1 MALSTTCEQDIVQ
14 EEDDI
19 ARKDA
24 LKSAVVDLTAR
35 REVAARAVVE
45 CKEEEEDTQRRIE
58 GRRADAAGVDKV
70 FRRELVDCAADKE
83 QGQLLLHAFRRRT
96 PIDDFPTGLEA
107 ESIVKATC
115 LLAEAQRHDTLVA
128 EAQGQLEAMHIDL
141 KRLSWVHAQLD
152 RSIRELEKALA
163 ALDVRMQR
171 AGSDLDLV
179 LVLKQGQVEVE
190 QAAVATDYTDAQ
202 MLARDLLLAN
212 NSAIVARGAD
222 KVAVLQ
228 ERLEFRKGIH
238 QLQWENARVAL
249 EEEELLQCS
258 KDLQLLRV
266 TKNLQ
271 SVIKGFDVG
280 QAAAES
286 AAIEKM
292 MGYHSILH
300 SQYITAKVKAVEQQR
315 VQTRSMI
322 RENAELEEDIFALE
336 SAVVER
342 QRLCEL
348 QGGGNQGL
356 RQTRKAASALSKV
369 TTHRKLMDLAKAQTR
384 EIELMQ
390 FELVRLR
397 ARTFPSFSQLSKR
410 GES

>member
-1 MALSTTCEQDIVQ
+1 M
-14 EEDDI
+14 
-19 ARKDA
+19 
-24 LKSAVVDLTAR
+24 
-35 REVAARAVVE
+35 
-45 CKEEEEDTQRRIE
+45 
-58 GRRADAAGVDKV
+58 
-70 FRRELVDCAADKE
+70 
-83 QGQLLLHAFRRRT
+83 
-96 PIDDFPTGLEA
+96 
-107 ESIVKATC
+107 
-115 LLAEAQRHDTLVA
+115 
-128 EAQGQLEAMHIDL
+128 
-141 KRLSWVHAQLD
+141 
-152 RSIRELEKALA
+152 
-163 ALDVRMQR
+163 
-171 AGSDLDLV
+171 
-179 LVLKQGQVEVE
+179 
-190 QAAVATDYTDAQ
+190 
-202 MLARDLLLAN
+202 
-212 NSAIVARGAD
+212 
-222 KVAVLQ
+222 
-228 ERLEFRKGIH
+228 
-238 QLQWENARVAL
+238 
-249 EEEELLQCS
+249 
-258 KDLQLLRV
+258 